1 MRCISDYRVEE
12 EIDCESDGH
21 RVVFISSILRN
32 NDVVAPSCSTK
43 KKRTIHL
50 DWDGDDCG
58 TKYYLFLTTYSSSF
72 DGVDDAVNL
81 GSL

>member
-1 MRCISDYRVEE
+1 MRCLSDYRVEE

-32 NDVVAPSCSTK
+32 NDVVAQACSTK
-43 KKRTIHL
+43 KKTIHL
-50 DWDGDDCG
+50 DWGDDDCE